1 MGFSAWWSRLSA
13 LPVLH
18 SSCSCLALFSYVFV
32 CDRVSHVA
40 VLVLNLQSY
49 LRVAP
54 HPSKPARP
62 VSRLTLWFLET
73 FDDSLHYL
81 DQFPTPSMVP
91 SSRWILSHSSHPTL
105 VVGLS

>member
-73 FDDSLHYL
+73 FDDTVSTTWTSFPHLQQSLL
-81 DQFPTPSMVP
+81 QDGFSVTPVTQH
-91 SSRWILSHSSHPTL
+91 WW
-105 VVGLS
+105 